1 MGDVSSFTQGWP
13 AEMDYLNNSEQV
25 SSSMNYV
32 KDSSLQG
39 SQTKARKLP
48 EKVLNDTYKHT
59 ELLFISVF
67 VTRDFDL

>member
-1 MGDVSSFTQGWP
+1 
-13 AEMDYLNNSEQV
+13 MDYLNNSEQV

-32 KDSSLQG
+32 DSSLQG

-48 EKVLNDTYKHT
+48 EKVLNDTCKHK

>member
-1 MGDVSSFTQGWP
+1 
-13 AEMDYLNNSEQV
+13 MDYLNNSEQV

-32 KDSSLQG
+32 DSSLQG

-48 EKVLNDTYKHT
+48 EKVPNDTCKHT
-59 ELLFISVF
+59 ELFISVF